1 MDVIARFDRGPG
13 EEVRVAIV
21 TRHGQTWLEFR
32 VHRMSP
38 ADEGGAEGFSLPT
51 ALLGELDRAIQ
62 AAREALRQPEAPP
75 RREGG
80 APAAPAAPR
89 AGMPIVGRWGGQQ
102 GRIDARL
109 PLACAVE
116 YAIRGRASGGETPQ
130 RRGGRT
136 TDISQTGLGLLL
148 PERISILNVLRVDLR
163 LPQGVLSLL
172 GEVVWAQSS
181 RAADAAAEGFRHGL
195 RFTEVGP
202 EERRRLDHLLADLGG

>member
-1 MDVIARFDRGPG
+1 MGVIACFDRGPG

-32 VHRMSP
+32 VHQTSP
-38 ADEGGAEGFSLPT
+38 ADEAGAEGFSLPT

-62 AAREALRQPEAPP
+62 AAREALRQPQAPP
-75 RREGG
+75 P
-80 APAAPAAPR
+80 APPAAAPA
-89 AGMPIVGRWGGQQ
+89 GMPVLGRWGGQQ

-116 YAIRGRASGGETPQ
+116 YIIRGRASGGQTPR

-136 TDISQTGLGLLL
+136 TDISRTGLGLLL

-181 RAADAAAEGFRHGL
+181 KAADAAAGEFRHGL

-202 EERRRLDHLLADLGG
+202 EERRRLDHLLVGLGG